1 MKFGNLIR
9 GFAAR
14 VLLPLG
20 MASLLLTAGCR
31 HNVNTSNP
39 AVVQASAL
47 ADAADTCKL
56 LEDGLAS
63 AKAAV
68 EKLETAEPDY
78 YAHVKPLL
86 KKMSAANVVA
96 IEKIQVAKNGGT
108 ADWKG
113 ALVAVAASV
122 SPSDLTSVGVKNQ
135 TSQLIVEGSIAGLV
149 ATLESFKA
157 KFGGP

>member
-1 MKFGNLIR
+1 M
-9 GFAAR
+9 
-14 VLLPLG
+14 LPLLG
-20 MASLLLTAGCR
+20 AAGCR

-47 ADAADTCKL
+47 ADAANTCKL
-56 LEDGLAS
+56 LEDGVAS
-63 AKAAV
+63 ANAAV

-86 KKMSAANVVA
+86 QKVSAANVLA
-96 IEKIQVAKNGGT
+96 IEKIQVVKNGGT

-113 ALVAVAASV
+113 ALVNVAASV

-135 TSQLIVEGSIAGLV
+135 TSQVIMEGSIAALV

-157 KFGGP
+157 KFGAP